1 MEPVR
6 PSFGVNISPVLFLS
20 SGSAWSLSIDKTI
33 EFYSQ
38 QIFLSSG
45 SAWSLSKQGIFSSAM
60 GFNFYPQAPHGA
72 CLCYFQYPTITTQFL
87 SSGSAWSLSSSTVR
101 CSALYTISIL
111 RLRMEPVGLLVPVT
125 VAVYTISILRL
136 RMEPVSKKH
145 QKYVL

>member
-72 CLCYFQYPTITTQFL
+72 CQNKVSFQ
-87 SSGSAWSLSSSTVR
+87 
-101 CSALYTISIL
+101 
-111 RLRMEPVGLLVPVT
+111 VPWDL
-125 VAVYTISILRL
+125 ISILRL
-136 RMEPVSKKH
+136 RMEPVSVTSNTQPSPRNFYPQAPHGACPFVYSKMFSLVH
-145 QKYVL
+145 YFYPQAPHGACLP

>member
-1 MEPVR
+1 MSISILRLRMEPVR

-72 CLCYFQYPTITTQFL
+72 CQPWILSNKCLLLFL
-87 SSGSAWSLSSSTVR
+87 SSGSAWSLSFLNPRS
-101 CSALYTISIL
+101 CSFYADFYPQAPHGACQLSGKRGT
-111 RLRMEPVGLLVPVT
+111 
-125 VAVYTISILRL
+125 
-136 RMEPVSKKH
+136 
-145 QKYVL
+145 